1 MKKVY
6 LFLKKSVLFIKKL
19 GKVEKEKGGCNVTFE

>member
-6 LFLKKSVLFIKKL
+6 LFLKKSVLFAKKI
-19 GKVEKEKGGCNVTFE
+19 GKVKKDKGGYNVIFE